1 MGLQKSYQ
9 IPEAVMIRN
18 GYGTYYLQKKGSGMM
33 AGKKWWIW
41 LLAVLVAAGVLAVL
55 LMQQG
60 TPQTQKGGTLVQRLE
75 AMCHG

>member
-1 MGLQKSYQ
+1 
-9 IPEAVMIRN
+9 
-18 GYGTYYLQKKGSGMM
+18 MM

-41 LLAVLVAAGVLAVL
+41 LLAVLVAAGVLAV
-55 LMQQG
+55 MQQG

>member
-1 MGLQKSYQ
+1 
-9 IPEAVMIRN
+9 
-18 GYGTYYLQKKGSGMM
+18 MM

-41 LLAVLVAAGVLAVL
+41 LLAVLVAAGVLTVL

-60 TPQTQKGGTLVQRLE
+60 APKTQKGVTLVQRLE

>member
-1 MGLQKSYQ
+1 
-9 IPEAVMIRN
+9 
-18 GYGTYYLQKKGSGMM
+18 MM

-60 TPQTQKGGTLVQRLE
+60 TPQTDRTIPDIMQDR
-75 AMCHG
+75 CS

>member
-1 MGLQKSYQ
+1 
-9 IPEAVMIRN
+9 
-18 GYGTYYLQKKGSGMM
+18 MM

-55 LMQQG
+55 LMHQG

>member
-1 MGLQKSYQ
+1 
-9 IPEAVMIRN
+9 
-18 GYGTYYLQKKGSGMM
+18 MM

-55 LMQQG
+55 LMQQS
-60 TPQTQKGGTLVQRLE
+60 TPQTHKGGTLVQRLE

>member
-1 MGLQKSYQ
+1 
-9 IPEAVMIRN
+9 
-18 GYGTYYLQKKGSGMM
+18 MM

-55 LMQQG
+55 LMQ
-60 TPQTQKGGTLVQRLE
+60 RLE